1 MSVYNQA
8 AAFRKSVL
16 GEVSNK
22 TVTVTGAGTQAAFT
36 IAGGLVAIT
45 SIVGRVTTAITVAG
59 TTKLVA
65 NPTAGTSVDLC
76 TATDLG
82 TTDTVVGEILVVEKG
97 SAIALGAD
105 TFSLNPLL
113 VETGQIEVVTA
124 TGGDGAVKWYVTWV
138 PVDDGATLVAA

>member
-1 MSVYNQA
+1 MSVYNEA
-8 AAFRKSVL
+8 AAFRKAVL
-16 GEVSNK
+16 GEVTSK
-22 TVTVTGAGTQAAFT
+22 SITVSGAATQAAFT

-82 TTDTVVGEILVVEKG
+82 TTDTVVGEILVIEKG

-124 TGGDGAVKWYVTWV
+124 TGGDGTVKWYVTWV
-138 PVDDGATLVAA
+138 PIDEGATLVAA

>member
-1 MSVYNQA
+1 MSVYNNA
-8 AAFRKSVL
+8 AAYRRSIL
-16 GEVSNK
+16 GDVATKTITVS
-22 TVTVTGAGTQAAFT
+22 GAATQSAFT

-65 NPTAGTSVDLC
+65 NPTAGTTVDLC

-82 TTDTVVGEILVVEKG
+82 TTDTVVGEILVIEKG

-113 VETGQIEVVTA
+113 VETGAIEVVTA

-138 PVDDGATLVAA
+138 PIDDGATLVAA

>member
-1 MSVYNQA
+1 MAVYNEA

-16 GEVSNK
+16 GSVTTKSITVS
-22 TVTVTGAGTQAAFT
+22 GAATQAAFT

-82 TTDTVVGEILVVEKG
+82 TTDTVVGEILVIEKG

-124 TGGDGAVKWYVTWV
+124 TGGDGTVKWYVTWV
-138 PVDDGATLVAA
+138 PIDEGATLVAA